1 MSLLFGV
8 ILILLSIVVKVV
20 VIGVGAALNFG
31 TQEMTTLNNITNYS
45 LIAGII
51 LVVLGFLRR
60 NK

>member
-20 VIGVGAALNFG
+20 VIWVGTALNFDP
-31 TQEMTTLNNITNYS
+31 QEMTALNNITNYS
-45 LIAGII
+45 LVVGII

-60 NK
+60 N

>member
-31 TQEMTTLNNITNYS
+31 PQEMTTLNNITNYS

>member
-31 TQEMTTLNNITNYS
+31 TQEMTTLNTITNYS